1 MWGGD
6 GNKEKKAEEEREE
19 EENQREEEGRKEK
32 MSLDIFYC
40 VKFFCHCYE
49 QNPDK
54 NQVLGKCFLWLIIR
68 GDMVHHGTEGMMEK

>member
-40 VKFFCHCYE
+40 VKFF
-49 QNPDK
+49 
-54 NQVLGKCFLWLIIR
+54 LSLL
-68 GDMVHHGTEGMMEK
+68 